1 MFERFTAEA
10 RSAVDAASFE
20 AIRLGHD
27 HVGPGH
33 LLLGVAAGAPSIATF
48 ALSAAGFDPV
58 RARERLSRT
67 GSSPPALDD
76 SDAEALHALGVD
88 LEEVRRRT
96 EAAFG
101 PGALDR
107 RRRWYGRRRGR
118 VCGLAFLPETKEA
131 IELSLREAIRLGQR
145 SIGPE
150 ALLLGLLRADPAATD
165 LLEAQGIDARSL
177 RREIERAVL
186 RRDRRGA

>member
-10 RSAVDAASFE
+10 RRAVEAASAE
-20 AIRLGHD
+20 AIRMGHD
-27 HVGPGH
+27 HVGVGH
-33 LLLGVAAGAPSIATF
+33 LLLGVAAGAPNIATL

-58 RARERLSRT
+58 RARDQLSRT
-67 GSSPPALDD
+67 EASPPALDD

-118 VCGLAFLPETKEA
+118 VCGLAFLPETKKA

-145 SIGPE
+145 SIAPE
-150 ALLLGLLRADPAATD
+150 ALLLGLLRIDPAATD
-165 LLEAQGIDARSL
+165 LLVTQGVDRRLL
-177 RREIERAVL
+177 REGVERAVL
-186 RRDRRGA
+186 RRGRRGA

>member
-1 MFERFTAEA
+1 MFERFTTEA
-10 RSAVDAASFE
+10 RRAVEAASSE
-20 AIRLGHD
+20 AIGLGHD

-33 LLLGVAAGAPSIATF
+33 LLLAIAAGAPNIATV

-58 RARERLSRT
+58 RARDRLSRT
-67 GSSPPALDD
+67 DASPPALDD
-76 SDAEALHALGVD
+76 SDAEALGALGVD

-118 VCGLAFLPETKEA
+118 VCGLAFLPQTKKA

-145 SIGPE
+145 SIAPE
-150 ALLLGLLRADPAATD
+150 ALLLGLLRADRTVSGLLAAQALD
-165 LLEAQGIDARSL
+165 GRLLRDEV
-177 RREIERAVL
+177 ERAVL